1 MKKIMIAI
9 DAEKL
14 DPQSLAF
21 GCYLAALTGS
31 ELTGVFLENLPAEN
45 KPGLKFAYGGTY
57 VETIDPAESPET
69 EFNRKT
75 GSENIRQF
83 KAYCEAQ
90 EVPSR
95 VHRDQGVPGQELITE
110 SRYADAIITA
120 PNLFASSPLELPSA
134 LVRDLLAQ
142 SECPVIIAAHHS
154 GPIENILFAYD
165 GSASSV
171 FAIKQFNHLFPE
183 LRDAEITVLQ
193 ADEHAAF
200 SEEQKEKIYEYL
212 RAHYHRI
219 NFKDLHGKPEDEL
232 FDYTL
237 RLDNA
242 CLVMGAFGR
251 SWLSRLFRPSTA
263 DLLIK
268 INNLPVFI
276 THR

>member
-9 DAEKL
+9 DAERP

-21 GCYLAALTGS
+21 GCYLAALTDS
-31 ELTGVFLENLPAEN
+31 ELTGIFLENLPAES
-45 KPGLKFAYGGTY
+45 KPGLKFAYGGVY
-57 VETIDPAESPET
+57 VETIDPADSPET
-69 EFNRKT
+69 EFKRKIC
-75 GSENIRQF
+75 SENIRQF

-90 EVPSR
+90 EVTCQ
-95 VHRDQGVPGQELITE
+95 VHRDQGVPEQELMTE
-110 SRYADAIITA
+110 SRYADVIIA
-120 PNLFASSPLELPSA
+120 GPDLFASSPLETPA
-134 LVRDLLAQ
+134 PLVKDLLAQ
-142 SECPVIIAAHHS
+142 SECPVIIAAHHA

-171 FAIKQFNHLFPE
+171 FAIKQFTYLFPE
-183 LRDAEITVLQ
+183 LRGAEITVLQ

-200 SEEQKEKIYEYL
+200 SEERKEKIYEYL
-212 RAHYHRI
+212 KAHYRCI
-219 NFKDLHGKPEDEL
+219 NFKDLHGKASDEL

-237 RLDNA
+237 RQTGT

-263 DLLIK
+263 DLLIQ